1 MKRGFGSDNHSGVS
15 PEVLEALA
23 RANEGHA
30 LAYGDDEVTAR
41 LEGLS
46 RETFGP
52 QASLYLVF
60 NGTGANVLCIDAM
73 CRSHEAVVCAETA
86 HINVDECGAP
96 QRVVGCRLLTVDTP
110 DGKLTPELVK
120 RRLHGFG
127 FEHHSQPKAISI
139 SQPTELGTLYTLDEI
154 KALADLAHGYN
165 MYLHVDGARLANAA
179 VALGCTFKEMT
190 TDLGVDA
197 LSFGGTK
204 NGLLMGESCVLLNP
218 ALDVDMKYRRKQM
231 TQLGSKMRFVSA
243 QLECYLTTG
252 LWRRNAEHSN
262 AMAQLLDEQLSTL
275 DAELTIMYPVQAN
288 SVFVKLPRDVW
299 RRLQQRYFFYDWD
312 EDKDIVR
319 WMCSFDTT
327 EQDIFD
333 FIDAL
338 KKAFAILDEARQM
351 VVDTYKGLSEIEE
364 IDLEDCV
371 GERFVYLV
379 GNIKRVNSMDIIINE
394 ILDILMEIKEVDNLC
409 PKFTDLM
416 DKLVELNK
424 TKL

>member
-23 RANEGHA
+23 RANEAHA
-30 LAYGDDEVTAR
+30 LAYGDDEYTQR
-41 LEGLS
+41 LEALF
-46 RETFGP
+46 RDTFGQ
-52 QASLYLVF
+52 QAKVYLVF
-60 NGTGANVLCIDAM
+60 NGTGANVLSIDAM

-110 DGKLTPELVK
+110 DGKLTPDLV
-120 RRLHGFG
+120 RTRLHGFG

-139 SQPTELGTLYTLDEI
+139 SQPTELGTLYTREEI
-154 KALADLAHGYN
+154 KALADMAHSYQ

-179 VALGCTFKEMT
+179 VALGCSFKELT

-218 ALDVDMKYRRKQM
+218 ALDMDMKYRRKQM
-231 TQLGSKMRFVSA
+231 TQLASKMRFMAA
-243 QLECYLTTG
+243 QFECYLTTG

-262 AMAQLLDEQLSTL
+262 RMAQLLRREV
-275 DAELTIMYPVQAN
+275 EKVVGVKIMYPVQVN
-288 SVFVKLPRDVW
+288 SVFAQLPGEVW
-299 RRLQQRYFFYDWD
+299 HALQQRYFFYDWD
-312 EDKDIVR
+312 EDNDVVR

-327 EQDIFD
+327 EEDIYA

-338 KKAFAILDEARQM
+338 REELQGRQ
-351 VVDTYKGLSEIEE
+351 G
-364 IDLEDCV
+364 
-371 GERFVYLV
+371 
-379 GNIKRVNSMDIIINE
+379 
-394 ILDILMEIKEVDNLC
+394 
-409 PKFTDLM
+409 
-416 DKLVELNK
+416 
-424 TKL
+424 